1 MQNLEELLK
10 KMTEIRE
17 EVEEL
22 ISNMRAS
29 SRVKEVVGKL
39 FKAFPETNAIV
50 LMAAYKGDRG
60 ERFVYDFSEVEES
73 QEEGLGDLVTINSWI
88 SNNRPSKWDPAI
100 DALFDELAEVFPAP
114 LESEFDWDGMELG
127 EKKEVILYREDIENA
142 V

>member
-10 KMTEIRE
+10 KMTEIQE

-22 ISNMRAS
+22 ISDMRAS

-60 ERFVYDFSEVEES
+60 ERFVYDFSEIEES

-88 SNNRPSKWDPAI
+88 SNNRPSKWDPEI

-127 EKKEVILYREDIENA
+127 EKKEVILYREDIEDA

>member
-22 ISNMRAS
+22 ISDMRAS
-29 SRVKEVVGKL
+29 SRVKEVIGKL

-60 ERFVYDFSEVEES
+60 ERFVYDFSEIEES

-88 SNNRPSKWDPAI
+88 SNNRPLKWDPAI
-100 DALFDELAEVFPAP
+100 DALFDELAEVCPAP
-114 LESEFDWDGMELG
+114 LE
-127 EKKEVILYREDIENA
+127 
-142 V
+142 